1 VQSAIGVA
9 QQNGERTNP
18 MTISNEL
25 KEVRLQKREIL
36 KTERKL
42 KAQIKLQDD
51 LERWKA
57 LTDLKQQFVSR
68 LSESKHSRGYNLTK
82 LGKMQDYYIFQNP
95 KNKKQK
101 AVVASTEWVKG
112 YLSKGGNEA
121 DLISQAN
128 TTRLSAW
135 KRMNPKKKRKVKSS
149 SENPSNKI
157 SSGKSAAIK
166 SQGVG

>member
-1 VQSAIGVA
+1 MQSAIGVA
-9 QQNGERTNP
+9 QNNGERTSP
-18 MTISNEL
+18 MTTSKDL
-25 KEVRLQKREIL
+25 QEVRAQKKEIL
-36 KTERKL
+36 KREKKL
-42 KAQIKLQDD
+42 KAEIKLQDD

-101 AVVASTEWVKG
+101 AVVASTDWVKD
-112 YLSKGGNEA
+112 YLSGGGSEA
-121 DLISQAN
+121 ELISQAN
-128 TTRLSAW
+128 NTRLSAW
-135 KRMNPKKKRKVKSS
+135 KRMNPKKKRKSKSS
-149 SENPSNKI
+149 SKNASNKI

-166 SQGVG
+166 QQGV